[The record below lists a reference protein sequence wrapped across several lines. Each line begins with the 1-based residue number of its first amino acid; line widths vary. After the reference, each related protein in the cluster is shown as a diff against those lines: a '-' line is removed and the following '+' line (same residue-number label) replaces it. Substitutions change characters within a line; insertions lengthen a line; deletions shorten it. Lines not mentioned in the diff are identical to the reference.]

1 MQIIQLMQAKN
12 LNRYVFK
19 VDIQMTNV
27 WINVK
32 HRKSLMKCKPR
43 PYLVKMAIIKKKRD
57 NKHLQRFR
65 ENGNWNLH
73 ILL

>member
-1 MQIIQLMQAKN
+1 MQAKN

-19 VDIQMTNV
+19 VDIQMANV

-43 PYLVKMAIIKKKRD
+43 PYLVKMAIIKRKEITHICKDLGKMGNGTFTYYCKRVC
-57 NKHLQRFR
+57 
-65 ENGNWNLH
+65 
-73 ILL
+73 